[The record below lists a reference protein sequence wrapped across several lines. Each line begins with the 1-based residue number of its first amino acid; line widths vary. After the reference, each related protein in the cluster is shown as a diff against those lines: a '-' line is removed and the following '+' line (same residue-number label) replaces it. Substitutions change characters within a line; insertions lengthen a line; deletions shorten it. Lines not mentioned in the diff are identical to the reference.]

1 MKNKGQISIIV
12 LLVSAVMLT
21 LGMSMSKQESVQI
34 KINTNDELLK
44 KAFDAA
50 ESGINYYLGTGATNY
65 SSPDSNSFAD
75 INTTKISEGSDTIDF
90 GEFVPAGNSESYWL
104 VNHLDTGELGTNYY
118 TGASV
123 NVCSNNYSGNVK
135 VDYFYKIGDS
145 FKLRRY
151 VKSISSNCASINI
164 IGNPILLSI
173 TPLADVGGKFYIKSD
188 DSGSTFASQGFDLS
202 SEGRAGGTEAGANF
216 QASKKL
222 TIRQRYLM
230 PGFLISGLMA
240 DGSVSNK

>member
-65 SSPDSNSFAD
+65 VSPDSNSFAD
-75 INTTKISEGSDTIDF
+75 ISATKISDGAAVIDF
-90 GEFVPAGNSESYWL
+90 GEFVPSGNSETYWL
-104 VNHLDTGELGTNYY
+104 VNHLDIGGSLGTDYY

-123 NVCSNNYSGNVK
+123 DVCSSDYNGDVK
-135 VDYFYKIGDS
+135 IDYFYKIGTS
-145 FKLRRY
+145 FKLKRFL
-151 VKSISSNCASINI
+151 VNISSNCYTVYK
-164 IGNPILLSI
+164 IGNPIMLAV
-173 TPLADVGGKFYIKSD
+173 TPLADTGGKFKVEAL
-188 DSGSTFASQGFDLS
+188 SGSTFASQGVDLS
-202 SEGRAGGTEAGANF
+202 SEGRTGGTEAGANF

-222 TIRQRYLM
+222 TIRQRYTM
-230 PGFLISGLMA
+230 PGFLISGMVA
-240 DGSVSNK
+240 EGSILSN

>member
-104 VNHLDTGELGTNYY
+104 VNHFDNGELGTNYY

-123 NVCSNNYSGNVK
+123 DVCSNNYSGNVK
-135 VDYFYKIGDS
+135 VDYYYKIGSS

-151 VKSISSNCASINI
+151 MVDKKSDCFTINK
-164 IGNPILLSI
+164 IGNPVLLAV
-173 TPLADVGGKFYIKSD
+173 TPLGDVGGKFYIKSVI
-188 DSGSTFASQGFDLS
+188 GSTFASQGFDLS

-222 TIRQRYLM
+222 TIRQRYLV

>member
-75 INTTKISEGSDTIDF
+75 INTTKLSEGSDTIDF

-104 VNHLDTGELGTNYY
+104 VNHLDIGGSLGTNYY
-118 TGASV
+118 NGW
-123 NVCSNNYSGNVK
+123 
-135 VDYFYKIGDS
+135 
-145 FKLRRY
+145 
-151 VKSISSNCASINI
+151 KS
-164 IGNPILLSI
+164 PI
-173 TPLADVGGKFYIKSD
+173 
-188 DSGSTFASQGFDLS
+188 
-202 SEGRAGGTEAGANF
+202 
-216 QASKKL
+216 
-222 TIRQRYLM
+222 
-230 PGFLISGLMA
+230 
-240 DGSVSNK
+240 